1 MPVSHAVGPVR
12 RCVVA
17 LVAAVAAV
25 CSLLTPQAHAQG
37 TWVTHEWEPVCDV
50 AEDCQDA
57 GAVFAEQLQRAAQW
71 LDGLGFREPVLERS
85 LRGDWRV
92 ILSRERAD
100 DLDALGFYQ
109 AGARE
114 LVLHPTSYFA
124 VGRPGEAP
132 DGSAQRRKEGD
143 VMFVAV
149 HELFHAIQE
158 AYVPELHEA
167 EHAWIFEGTA
177 DAIARAYADHVDG
190 ELAVLLG
197 TRMYDEPIHRP
208 HPSLGTLGPY
218 YTWYFWR
225 TLGQELGASDD
236 VAYLA
241 DLMQVDLVP
250 HAGVSGLDRFLGPS
264 GGLHAVL
271 PRVFRRMS
279 AAGDFGEQ
287 LDWTVRSGAD
297 GAADDRLE
305 IAVREL
311 AARSLRLRLE
321 PAGSHP
327 VVAHLAFEEDR
338 PELHL
343 VADGALR
350 NGLDVDDRNAFSYVL
365 LGGEPQELDVL
376 VVNVAEEAH
385 RSQEVTATLQVR
397 FVPLACPDGSGDLEE
412 ITRERTGIACL
423 ELDVGGVG
431 PTGVSVA
438 ASRPTAPL
446 QPADEHAR
454 FSFVGANAGQVFAFI
469 NGHHEGGE
477 VRFQLSMPAGTGAG
491 AFFAG
496 EKLVNA
502 EATVWLSVPGQSFR
516 SHSSGNL
523 LNYEIRIARYDRY
536 PWGWIVGGD
545 FEGDLCCWG
554 SASGSQRASGRFHIV
569 QTCGPGKVRDPDRDT
584 CRVEP

>member
-1 MPVSHAVGPVR
+1 MFAVAVTG
-12 RCVVA
+12 A
-17 LVAAVAAV
+17 AAVT
-25 CSLLTPQAHAQG
+25 LQAHAQG
-37 TWVTHEWEPVCDV
+37 TWLTHEWEAVCDV

-71 LDGLGFREPVLERS
+71 LDGLGFRSPVLERS
-85 LRGDWRV
+85 LRGAWRV

-100 DLDALGFYQ
+100 DLDSLGFYQ
-109 AGARE
+109 PGARE

-124 VGRPGEAP
+124 VGRPGESP
-132 DGSAQRRKEGD
+132 DGPGMRRRQGT

-158 AYVPELHEA
+158 AYIPELREA
-167 EHAWIFEGTA
+167 EHEWIVEGTA
-177 DAIARAYADHVDG
+177 EAVALAYATYADRELDVTIETRTFDH
-190 ELAVLLG
+190 
-197 TRMYDEPIHRP
+197 PIHRP
-208 HPSLGTLGPY
+208 DPALGIYGPY
-218 YTWYFWR
+218 ETWLFWAA
-225 TLGQELGASDD
+225 LGQELGARDD

-250 HAGVSGLDRFLGPS
+250 HAGVSGLDRFLGPN

-287 LDWTVRSGAD
+287 LDWTVRSGID
-297 GAADDRLE
+297 GAAEDTLE
-305 IAVREL
+305 IDVREL

-376 VVNVAEEAH
+376 VVNVDEEAH
-385 RSQEVTATLQVR
+385 RSQEATATLQVR

-454 FSFVGANAGQVFAFI
+454 FSFVGANAGQVFTFI

-496 EKLVNA
+496 EKLVNV
-502 EATVWLSVPGQSFR
+502 EATVWLSVPGQRFR
-516 SHSSGNL
+516 SHSSGYL

-554 SASGSQRASGRFHIV
+554 SADDRQRATGRFHIV
-569 QTCGPGKVRDPDRDT
+569 QTCGPGKVRDPERDT
-584 CRVEP
+584 CRVER